1 MKQCSRCK
9 AIKSFDEF
17 SIRKASHDGLA
28 AQCKVCKSEVAK
40 ARYAE
45 DEEFRLKAL
54 ARATRQCADPVKKKL
69 SNTQSYAKH
78 RAKGNARAYKNT
90 RLKKDTSPAWR
101 NAWNVWCKMTAS
113 KRVLDRSTFEQT
125 LAFYDLAYRAG
136 EHWVVDH
143 VIPLNGKTVCGLH
156 VPTNLQVIP
165 KYRNQIKYNS
175 FDGEGLITGL
185 VPTLTN
191 SETRL

>member
-1 MKQCSRCK
+1 MKACTKCRVVKPFSCYGSNKQTKDKLQSWCNDCKNEYTRLSR
-9 AIKSFDEF
+9 IDNLEW
-17 SIRKASHDGLA
+17 
-28 AQCKVCKSEVAK
+28 Q
-40 ARYAE
+40 
-45 DEEFRLKAL
+45 
-54 ARATRQCADPVKKKL
+54 
-69 SNTQSYAKH
+69 AKH
-78 RAKGNARAYKNT
+78 RAYM
-90 RLKKDTSPAWR
+90 TSDDRKAWR
-101 NAWNVWCKMTAS
+101 SAYNKTEKGRALKTAA
-113 KRVLDRSTFEQT
+113 KKLSTTPSQAINNRKFYKLRASGHCPT
-125 LAFYDLAYRAG
+125 WIKPKDVLAFYDLAYRAG

-185 VPTLTN
+185 VPALTN